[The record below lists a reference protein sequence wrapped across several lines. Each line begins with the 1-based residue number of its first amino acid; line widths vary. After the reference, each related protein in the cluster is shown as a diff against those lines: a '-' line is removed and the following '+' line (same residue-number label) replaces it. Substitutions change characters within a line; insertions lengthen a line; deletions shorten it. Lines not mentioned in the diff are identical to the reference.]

1 VLLGVGFMLSLMM
14 IVCERKRER
23 KGARESESERK
34 GGGAERVC
42 VHEFNAKFVERGLRY
57 GQFVALH
64 LLNALVGVDKC
75 VCDGETA
82 RKREKMRERECVCTN
97 LVRSL
102 WNVG

>member
-14 IVCERKRER
+14 IVCVRER
-23 KGARESESERK
+23 EKKGVRESESERNW
-34 GGGAERVC
+34 GGTESVC
-42 VHEFNAKFVERGLRY
+42 VREFNAKFVERGLRY

-82 RKREKMRERECVCTN
+82 RKRKRM
-97 LVRSL
+97 
-102 WNVG
+102 